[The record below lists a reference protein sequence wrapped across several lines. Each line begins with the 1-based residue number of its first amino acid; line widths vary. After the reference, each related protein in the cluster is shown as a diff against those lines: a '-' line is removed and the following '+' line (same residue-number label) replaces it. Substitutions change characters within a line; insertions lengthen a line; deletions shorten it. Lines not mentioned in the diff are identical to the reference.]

1 MIAKAENLFSL
12 DGKTALVTG
21 ASSGLGYR
29 FARVL
34 AAHGAKVVVAARRAD
49 RLEDLVRE
57 IEKDGG
63 VAAAVEMDVA
73 AQDTISGSFDAVDK
87 AFGVPNILV
96 NNAGIA
102 KRGLVVDFSPEDWR
116 DVMQVNL
123 DGVWFVA
130 QEAAKRMIAA
140 NVSGSIINT
149 ASILGKRVAA
159 TMTGYA
165 VTKAAVIQLTRSMA
179 VELAQNN
186 IRVNA
191 IAPGYIL
198 TEINAAFFDT
208 EQGQAMIERI
218 PQRRIGAP
226 SDLDGTLLLL
236 ASDAASGFMTGATIT
251 VDGGHV
257 LAFPR

>member
-1 MIAKAENLFSL
+1 MITKAEDLFSL
-12 DGKTALVTG
+12 DGKIALVTG

-34 AAHGAKVVVAARRAD
+34 AAHGAKVVVAARRTD
-49 RLEDLVRE
+49 RLEELVRE

-73 AQDTISGSFDAVDK
+73 VHDTISSSFDEVVE

-102 KRGLVVDFSPEDWR
+102 RRGLVVDFSPEDWR
-116 DVMQVNL
+116 DIMQVNL

-140 NVSGSIINT
+140 DIPGSIINT
-149 ASILGKRVAA
+149 ASILGRRVAA

-165 VTKAAVIQLTRSMA
+165 VTKAAVIQLTRAMA

-198 TEINAAFFDT
+198 TEINAAFFET

-236 ASDAASGFMTGATIT
+236 ASDAASGFMTGTTIT

>member
-1 MIAKAENLFSL
+1 MVSKIEDLFSL
-12 DGKTALVTG
+12 NGKIALVTG
-21 ASSGLGYR
+21 ASSGLGHR

-57 IEKDGG
+57 IEKEGG
-63 VAAAVEMDVA
+63 VATAVEMDVA
-73 AQDTISGSFDAVDK
+73 AQETISGSFDAVEK

-96 NNAGIA
+96 NNAGMA

-116 DVMQVNL
+116 DVMSVNL

-140 NVSGSIINT
+140 DVPGSIINT
-149 ASILGKRVAA
+149 ASILGRRVAA
-159 TMTGYA
+159 TMAGYA

-198 TEINAAFFDT
+198 TEINAEFFET

-236 ASDAASGFMTGATIT
+236 ASDAASGFMTGTTIT